1 MAGLSSYEQQRLENI
16 KTNQEKLR
24 ALGFATAPD
33 IEGPPDVADLM
44 RAEATPSRK
53 RAKTTKPPKQPSLP
67 TRRSSRRR
75 AQPQR
80 FDAETDQIESSSL
93 QHSSDDDDNDPSTPV
108 HRKLGVE
115 QANEDAI
122 ERCREAML
130 ALKQQLDLDSTARTI
145 VSASSDAE
153 GLRKEAC
160 RRWGPHVPAL
170 EAIPDWSEY
179 VSSRTSRL
187 PPLPSPYA
195 LMQERFAADP
205 WYLLCSCILMSRV
218 SSSAVKERC
227 IGGFFTACP
236 TPSAMLS
243 CDPATLKPIL
253 HSLGLFPSRLEGLMD
268 LTTKFL
274 TMPSFRVGL
283 DKTIKVKGVGAFGV
297 ESYQLFCRDE
307 RIQPTDKNLR
317 AFANWRSSV
326 TAAGALVKEEE
337 KDE

>member
-16 KTNQEKLR
+16 KTNQEKLRYIHHQSHLNANTLSLAHSVCVIVR

-195 LMQERFAADP
+195 LMQGTKT
-205 WYLLCSCILMSRV
+205 LSR
-218 SSSAVKERC
+218 
-227 IGGFFTACP
+227 
-236 TPSAMLS
+236 
-243 CDPATLKPIL
+243 
-253 HSLGLFPSRLEGLMD
+253 
-268 LTTKFL
+268 
-274 TMPSFRVGL
+274 
-283 DKTIKVKGVGAFGV
+283 
-297 ESYQLFCRDE
+297 
-307 RIQPTDKNLR
+307 
-317 AFANWRSSV
+317 
-326 TAAGALVKEEE
+326 
-337 KDE
+337 